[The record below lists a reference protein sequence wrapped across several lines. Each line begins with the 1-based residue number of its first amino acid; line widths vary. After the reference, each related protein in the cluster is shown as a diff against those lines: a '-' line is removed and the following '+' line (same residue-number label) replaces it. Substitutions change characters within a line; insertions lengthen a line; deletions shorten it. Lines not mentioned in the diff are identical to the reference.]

1 MPSSFAEIQ
10 SKLLSSNW
18 LDSNA
23 DEKGLYIVIE
33 GTLTEYY
40 EKFIKNLE
48 KYYNERGLAGSGNLI
63 SKAEVEISEANGNQV
78 MKILL
83 PYYYDFV
90 NKGVKGVRSSRNA
103 PKSPYKFKTLGMS
116 EEGYQ
121 SIKRYIQSGRSKSRN
136 VKRTVGMEGKYKKI
150 SGKGKLD
157 QQVKEAIIGIKS
169 YGIKTTNYF
178 DDAYKDT
185 FGDLQDVIS
194 ERIGGMVAISIQKS
208 FK

>member
-1 MPSSFAEIQ
+1 MPSSFAGIQ

-18 LDSNA
+18 LDNNA
-23 DEKGLYIVIE
+23 DEKGLYIVID
-33 GTLTEYY
+33 GTLQEYY
-40 EKFIKNLE
+40 EIFLKNLE

-63 SKAEVEISEANGNQV
+63 SKAEVEITQESNNQV
-78 MKILL
+78 MRILL

-90 NKGVKGVRSSRNA
+90 NKGVKGVKSSRNA

-116 EEGYQ
+116 QEGYQ
-121 SIKRYIQSGRSKSRN
+121 SIKRYIQSGRSKTKSVRQ
-136 VKRTVGMEGKYKKI
+136 TVGMEGKYKKI

-178 DDAYKDT
+178 DDAYNDT
-185 FGDLQDVIS
+185 FKDLQDVIS
-194 ERIGGMVAISIQKS
+194 ERVGNMVAISIQKS